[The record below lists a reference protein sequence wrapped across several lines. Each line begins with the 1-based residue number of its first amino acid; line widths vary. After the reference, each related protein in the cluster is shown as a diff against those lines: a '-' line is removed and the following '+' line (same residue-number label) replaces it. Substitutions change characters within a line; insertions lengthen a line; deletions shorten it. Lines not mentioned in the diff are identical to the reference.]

1 MLKYKKNNYSQK
13 KSCNSKVIEDALK
26 TLREIQQEAQIN
38 GTSEM
43 TLEGINLEI
52 YAARRE
58 RESKDIDMRKLLL
71 EIGEEAKLNGTSEM
85 TLEEINAEIA
95 TARRDIDARRKNI
108 RRQSRSTEN

>member
-1 MLKYKKNNYSQK
+1 MLKTIQKRKFNPQENFSK
-13 KSCNSKVIEDALK
+13 KSCDSKVIDDAFKALQ
-26 TLREIQQEAQIN
+26 EIQQEAQRN

-43 TLEGINLEI
+43 TLEEINLEI

-85 TLEEINAEIA
+85 TLEEINLEIFL
-95 TARRDIDARRKNI
+95 TRREMEARRKK
-108 RRQSRSTEN
+108 